1 MRMRSFILCTI
12 LAGVILVLAPQMALT
27 QDEMPTCEPL
37 VEQAFT
43 QLEENCAGL
52 DASSA
57 CYASSSATVTGGADG
72 TFNQPGDR
80 TSLSEIES
88 IQTGALN
95 PEQEQWGIAVM
106 NVQANVPTALGN
118 EGVKFLLLGDVE
130 VENAVA
136 PENVMQPGEPMTV
149 TTLVG
154 SNLRSGP
161 STNATVLNSV
171 PAGTELQA
179 DGLNRDG
186 QWLRVFHDG
195 AMAWVSR
202 SVVGSSDPLETLPVW
217 GGDSRTLMQDFY
229 FSTGS
234 GLADCTGALPALLI
248 IQGPQGVP
256 VSLTINGVD
265 MRLDSTIAL
274 WVQDGEMHLMVLQG
288 AAQVGTLSIPQG
300 FTAKAPL
307 SEDGHSVTGAW
318 ENLRAMSPGERTVLT
333 PLQNLPADSL
343 NNQIEIPT
351 EQDIQ
356 ATLAAL
362 NASSVGEAR
371 TGPASGRAD
380 CSRFRVTSPL
390 DGLSIGTTT
399 FYWDAALGADNY
411 QINIFDASGSQ
422 VGTFQTN
429 SANTALSVDTSGG
442 SIGGGFNFSWEVQA
456 LVNNQVACTTSRV
469 TVLREAG
476 TTRVERGGG
485 GNDNPGSGGGWSP

>member
-1 MRMRSFILCTI
+1 MRSFTLWLILF
-12 LAGVILVLAPQMALT
+12 GVVLVLAPQMALT
-27 QDEMPTCEPL
+27 QDATPACEP
-37 VEQAFT
+37 VIEQAFT
-43 QLEENCAGL
+43 QLDQNCAGL

-57 CYASSSATVTGGADG
+57 CYAATNVTVTGGADG
-72 TFNQPGDR
+72 TFSQPGDR
-80 TSLSEIES
+80 TSLSDIQS
-88 IQTGALN
+88 IQTGGLDPAQNEL
-95 PEQEQWGIAVM
+95 GIALM
-106 NVQANVPTALGN
+106 NVQANVPAALGS
-118 EGVKFLLLGDVE
+118 EGVKFLLLGDVQ

-136 PENVMQPGEPMTV
+136 PEDVMQPGEPVTV

-154 SNLRSGP
+154 SNLRSAP
-161 STNATVLNSV
+161 STDATVLKSV

-179 DGLNRDG
+179 DGVNRDG

-195 AMAWVSR
+195 DIAWVSR
-202 SVVGSSDPLETLPVW
+202 SVVGTNGSLENLPTW
-217 GGDSRTLMQDFY
+217 GGSSRTLMQDFY
-229 FSTGS
+229 FTTGS
-234 GLADCTGALPALLI
+234 GLADCTGAVPSLLI
-248 IQGPQGVP
+248 IQGPEGIP
-256 VSLTINGVD
+256 VSLTVNGVD
-265 MRLDSTIAL
+265 MRIDSTIAL

-307 SEDGHSVTGAW
+307 SDDGHSITGAW
-318 ENLRAMSPGERTVLT
+318 ENLRAMTPGERTILT
-333 PLQNLPADSL
+333 PLQNLPADTL
-343 NNQIEIPT
+343 NSQIEIPT

-411 QINIFDASGSQ
+411 QVNIFDASGAQ
-422 VGTFQTN
+422 VGSFQTN

-476 TTRVERGGG
+476 TTTVGSGG
-485 GNDNPGSGGGWSP
+485 GNEDNPGSGGGWSP